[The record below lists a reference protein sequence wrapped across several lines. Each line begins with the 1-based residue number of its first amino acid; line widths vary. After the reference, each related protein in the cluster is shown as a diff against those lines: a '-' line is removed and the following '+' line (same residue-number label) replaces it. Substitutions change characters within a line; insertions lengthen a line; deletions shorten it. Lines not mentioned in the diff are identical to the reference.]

1 MTALDAVWDALPVGV
16 LVVDRSGE
24 VRHAN
29 PAAELLL
36 GCTRGAVGTRLVDLV
51 RPAED
56 DPVQAGDAPFLPDV
70 DAVVAHR
77 AWRGVRTIRTAGGA
91 RTAVFVRLLALSRD
105 PDDGVLVTLH
115 DADVEVRLRQLDD
128 LFEGLDVGVAWSD
141 ASGTVL
147 AGMNRA
153 YAAMQGTTPEAL
165 LGTPILE
172 RFPQER
178 RPLVQARFE
187 EADRTGV
194 TTYETER
201 IRPDGS
207 TVPTWTTVQR
217 LDPSSGLHARYLATV
232 QDLRRIRAT
241 EAELESE
248 RLRTALAT
256 ATTAVGFWSAPV
268 GTTDVA
274 VGEGWARTLGYAPDD
289 LPGGLA
295 TFERL
300 VHPDDVDRVTSKLR
314 AFLHSPHGRY
324 RAEYRLVRRD
334 GAVTRVLSHA
344 TVEHDSDGHP
354 VVVHGIDVD
363 VSDLHDL
370 SERVDTLTYTD
381 PLTGLANRVGVQRA
395 LERHLKIDPTHATG
409 TAVVMVGVDGFRAIN
424 DSLGHDAGDEAL
436 SQVATRLSTYAG
448 LFEVVGRHAD
458 DRFAL
463 TLSSWGDLSDLDGEL
478 EEIHALLDAP
488 LSLGG
493 RTVPVDVSVGV
504 AIAGTDGGDAG
515 ELVLHAEVALHA
527 AKDAGGG
534 RTAYYAVDLDRIAA
548 ERIAVRS
555 DLARALADAQL
566 RAVYQPQRRLRDGRV
581 AGFEALVR
589 WRHPAHGDVSPGQ
602 FVPEAER
609 SGQIVAL
616 GRQVRRMA
624 LARWRAWTD
633 AGLTPGRVS
642 VNVSAREIEEP
653 GWARGLLAD
662 LRRAGVPP
670 AGFEVEVTETS
681 AMRAM
686 EVARDALGTVRAAG
700 VRVAIDD
707 FGTGYASLAQLQ
719 RLPADR
725 LKLDVSF
732 VRRLDAEGTDADRE
746 MVRAM
751 VSLAHAFGL
760 DAVAEGVETEAQEA
774 FLREVDCDVVQG
786 WGVARPLEADDVP
799 AWLVEDAGPAPAAG
813 GGGPEGAPSTDD
825 GEPPVTPP
833 S

>member
-1 MTALDAVWDALPVGV
+1 MNALDAVWDALPVGV
-16 LVVDRSGE
+16 LVVDAAGV

-36 GCTRGAVGTRLVDLV
+36 GCTRGAVGTPLVDLV

-56 DPVQAGDAPFLPDV
+56 DAAQAGDAPFLPDV
-70 DAVVAHR
+70 DAVVARR
-77 AWRGVRTIRTAGGA
+77 AWRGVRTIRAAGGA
-91 RTAVFVRLLALSRD
+91 RTAVFVRLLALPGD
-105 PDDGVLVTLH
+105 ADGRVLVTLH
-115 DADVEVRLRQLDD
+115 DADAEVRLRQLDD

-141 ASGTVL
+141 ASGTTL

-172 RFPQER
+172 RFPHER
-178 RPLVQARFE
+178 RSLVQARFD

-194 TTYETER
+194 TTYDTER
-201 IRPDGS
+201 VRPDGT

-217 LDPSSGLHARYLATV
+217 LDPSTGLHARYLATV
-232 QDLRRIRAT
+232 QDLRCVRAT

-274 VGEGWARTLGYAPDD
+274 VGDGWARTLGYGPDE

-300 VHPDDVDRVTSKLR
+300 VHPDDVERVTSKLR
-314 AFLHSPHGRY
+314 AFLRSPHGRY

-334 GAVTRVLSHA
+334 GGVTRVLSHA
-344 TVEHDSDGHP
+344 TVEHDPDGRP
-354 VVVHGIDVD
+354 VAVHGIDVD

-381 PLTGLANRVGVQRA
+381 PLTGLANRAGVQRA
-395 LERHLKIDPTHATG
+395 VERHLKLDPSRATG
-409 TAVVMVGVDGFRAIN
+409 TAVVMVGIDGFRAVN

-436 SQVATRLSTYAG
+436 AQVATRLSTYAG
-448 LFEVVGRHAD
+448 LFEVVGRQAD

-478 EEIHALLDAP
+478 EEVHALFDAP
-488 LSLGG
+488 LSLTG
-493 RTVPVDVSVGV
+493 RSVPVDVSVGV

-515 ELVLHAEVALHA
+515 ELLAHAEVALHA

-555 DLARALADAQL
+555 DLARALADAHL
-566 RAVYQPQRRLRDGRV
+566 RAVYQPQRHLTNGRIS
-581 AGFEALVR
+581 GFEALVR
-589 WRHPAHGDVSPGQ
+589 WRHPERGDVPPSR

-624 LARWRAWTD
+624 LARWRAWSD

-653 GWARGLLAD
+653 GWARGLLGD

-670 AGFEVEVTETS
+670 EGFEVEVTETS

-686 EVARDALGTVRAAG
+686 EVARDALDAVRAAG

-732 VRRLDAEGTDADRE
+732 VRRLDADGTDADRE

-774 FLREVDCDVVQG
+774 FLREVDCDLVQG
-786 WGVARPLEADDVP
+786 WRVARPLEADDVP
-799 AWLVEDAGPAPAAG
+799 AWLVADAGGTPDPG
-813 GGGPEGAPSTDD
+813 GGGPGGAPSADD
-825 GEPPVTPP
+825 GAPPAGPP